1 MSCKLQYIGQTTRSL
16 DERVREHIGRIRNLH
31 TNQPTR
37 EHFNLPGHELHH
49 LKVGVLEKVWD
60 HGRSLL
66 EVRET
71 KYIRDFMTFRGM
83 NRKKIVFI

>member
-37 EHFNLPGHELHH
+37 EHFNLPGHELNH

-60 HGRSLL
+60 LGRSLL
-66 EVRET
+66 ERESQ
-71 KYIRDFMTFRGM
+71 YIKDFMTELRGM
-83 NRKKIVFI
+83 DRKK